1 MTLRGSTHNH
11 RLVYDYITHIHLLPH
26 GEEGHY
32 LIISLDPPLRHG
44 MTRYPH
50 VLIKF
55 TREHEATHDI
65 TVSFPT
71 EEVQQSLSSL
81 ADKRAL
87 CVCVCLCVVRACV
100 LCGVCVCVYTC
111 VLRTFASHALTCA
124 TLLLNACACV

>member
-87 CVCVCLCVVRACV
+87 CVCVCVCV
-100 LCGVCVCVYTC
+100 LCARVCCACCVVCVCVFTRVFC
-111 VLRTFASHALTCA
+111 EHLRHMR
-124 TLLLNACACV
+124 